1 MYLTNYLHQILLSPL
16 NNFGKEKL
24 KGKTYGN
31 IMYNDLPL
39 EYNHGT
45 ESESQKTTLEYCI

>member
-1 MYLTNYLHQILLSPL
+1 MYLTNYLHQILLSLL

-24 KGKTYGN
+24 KGKTCN